1 MTHAVD
7 IQPSSWNAEL
17 RLSHTVNSL
26 RPSDA
31 IWRHGTRSTLAQ
43 VMACC
48 LTAPSHYLNRCW
60 LIINKVQWHSSEG
73 NCANIYMH
81 TVFFILWDQFFLRY
95 LSHQSW
101 KLVENYLSQISFKS
115 PRGQW
120 VNTVTADDLKTQ
132 GADVSV
138 AAVLAYFS
146 PNILISQDYHFKFSI
161 FN

>member
-1 MTHAVD
+1 
-7 IQPSSWNAEL
+7 
-17 RLSHTVNSL
+17 
-26 RPSDA
+26 
-31 IWRHGTRSTLAQ
+31 
-43 VMACC
+43 
-48 LTAPSHYLNRCW
+48 
-60 LIINKVQWHSSEG
+60 
-73 NCANIYMH
+73 MH

-138 AAVLAYFS
+138 AAVLADLS